1 MTLHIGD
8 VAPNFSARSTHGAFR
23 FYPWMDGNWVVLLGY
38 PQTFTPDRAKE
49 VRTVERL
56 QADFARRHCKVIG
69 IAVEPIENLDDW
81 LAHVAAAADHVP
93 SYPLIGCPD
102 LHVAKLFDLV
112 RDEGAQTQTMRRM
125 IVIGPD
131 RRVKL
136 SVAYPMVTDAI
147 FDEILQMIEAL
158 QETSRDTGDTIVG
171 AGSKSVPVR
180 RAADNDA
187 AAPDDV
193 PVGNAK
199 CGAQ

>member
-8 VAPNFSARSTHGAFR
+8 AAPNFSARSTHGAFR
-23 FYPWMDGNWVVLLGY
+23 FYPWMDGNWVVLLAY
-38 PQTFTPDRAKE
+38 PRTFTPDCAKE

-56 QADFARRHCKVIG
+56 QPDFARRCCKVIG
-69 IAVEPIENLDDW
+69 VAVEPVDNLDDW
-81 LAHVAAAADHVP
+81 LAHVAEVAGQVP
-93 SYPLIGCPD
+93 SYPLVGSAD

-112 RDEGAQTQTMRRM
+112 RDEGSRAPTMRRM
-125 IVIGPD
+125 VVIGPD

-136 SVAYPMVTDAI
+136 SVSYPMVTDAI

-158 QETSRDTGDTIVG
+158 QHAMPDGCCTVVG
-171 AGSKSVPVR
+171 AGSKSCP
-180 RAADNDA
+180 APQA
-187 AAPDDV
+187 AANDPAEPDDV

>member
-1 MTLHIGD
+1 MTLQIGD
-8 VAPNFSARSTHGAFR
+8 VAPNFSARSTHGGFR
-23 FYPWMDGNWVVLLGY
+23 FYPWMDGNWVVLLAY
-38 PQTFTPDRAKE
+38 PRTFTPDCATE

-56 QADFARRHCKVIG
+56 QDAFAQRRCKVIG
-69 IAVEPIENLDDW
+69 LAVEPVEDLDAW
-81 LAHVAAAADHVP
+81 LAHVAEASGQAP
-93 SYPLIGCPD
+93 SYPLIGSPD

-112 RDEGAQTQTMRRM
+112 RDGESRTQTMRRM
-125 IVIGPD
+125 VVIGAD

-158 QETSRDTGDTIVG
+158 QETSREAGDTIVG

-180 RAADNDA
+180 QAANSDA
-187 AAPDDV
+187 VEPGNV

-199 CGAQ
+199 CGAR